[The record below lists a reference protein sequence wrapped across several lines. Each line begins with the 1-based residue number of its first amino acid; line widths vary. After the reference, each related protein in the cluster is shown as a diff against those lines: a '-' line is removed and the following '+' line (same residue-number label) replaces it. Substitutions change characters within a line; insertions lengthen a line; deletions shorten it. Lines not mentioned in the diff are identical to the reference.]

1 MSESQQSNK
10 KLATKELTGIYYS
23 TLPFSFDK
31 NQYKTA
37 ELT

>member
-10 KLATKELTGIYYS
+10 KLKLVTKELTGIYYS

-31 NQYKTA
+31 NQ
-37 ELT
+37 